1 MTRSSAGGVIGA
13 IDEAGAGL
21 SFRIEPIRLA
31 WLFPA
36 KAFLP
41 VAIS

>member
-1 MTRSSAGGVIGA
+1 MTRSSAGGVIGE

-31 WLFPA
+31 WLLPA
-36 KAFLP
+36 NAFLP